1 MTKIAHVPNVKPGET
16 LTSLLLRLAKN
27 HSASGHELCA
37 LLWPQH
43 QFWTRDIDRTVS
55 DAQLEA
61 IARITGLN
69 KEVLVKATLRNLIRA
84 TGFKV
89 RIPGY
94 QRGILPVGIY
104 HRVRRRFGQQYC
116 WMCLDEKPPYLR
128 VQWRLEFMVACPK
141 HEILLRDS
149 CPECDAPFIPHRK
162 QSLTTAKCH
171 LCGASLRGGN
181 KDRPSKLAEDI
192 QTRIMTILDGA
203 IRGAQE
209 RVDQLAPN
217 RIGAMPGLE
226 IEAHDF
232 LDGVH
237 RLCRLAAR
245 ASDALPKSLI
255 QNRVVWAFLRTKQR
269 AIVLDRVASWLDE
282 WPNSW
287 VTWATSRGM
296 TQHYL
301 ADEYGPWPDWF
312 IPAMEQIPFAFG
324 PVNYKRKRARITLAS
339 LRKVHRNVASY
350 RQARAKL
357 LLSRSGL
364 TR

>member
-1 MTKIAHVPNVKPGET
+1 MKRIAHVPKVKPGET

-43 QFWTRDIDRTVS
+43 QFWTRDVDRTVS
-55 DAQLEA
+55 DTQLEA
-61 IARITGLN
+61 IAGITGLT
-69 KEVLVKATLRNLIRA
+69 KDVLVETTLRDLVRA
-84 TGFKV
+84 TGFKE

-116 WMCLDEKPPYLR
+116 SWCLKEKPAYLR

-141 HEILLRDS
+141 HGILLRDA

-162 QSLTTAKCH
+162 HSLTTAKCH
-171 LCGASLRGGN
+171 SCGSSLACG
-181 KDRPSKLAEDI
+181 DQESPSKLAEDL
-192 QTRIMTILDGA
+192 QSRILVILDGA
-203 IRGAQE
+203 IHGAQINTDPL
-209 RVDQLAPN
+209 VPI
-217 RIGAMPGLE
+217 RIGEMPSLE
-226 IEAHDF
+226 IEALDF

-245 ASDALPKSLI
+245 ATDALPKPFVHTRI
-255 QNRVVWAFLRTKQR
+255 VWAFLRTKDR
-269 AIVLDRVASWLDE
+269 AIVMDKVASWLDG

-287 VTWATSRGM
+287 VTWATNRGL

-301 ADEYGPWPDWF
+301 TDEYGPWPDW
-312 IPAMEQIPFAFG
+312 ITTAMMQIPYSLG
-324 PVNYKRKRARITLAS
+324 PANYKHKKSRITLAS
-339 LRKVHRNVASY
+339 LRKAHRNVVSY

-357 LLSRSGL
+357 LLIRSGL
-364 TR
+364 SR

>member
-1 MTKIAHVPNVKPGET
+1 MKHIAHVPKVKPGES

-27 HSASGHELCA
+27 HSASGHELCT

-61 IARITGLN
+61 IARITGLT
-69 KEVLVKATLRNLIRA
+69 KEVLVKATLRNMVRA
-84 TGFKV
+84 TGFKE

-116 WMCLDEKPPYLR
+116 WMCLDEKPAYLR

-141 HEILLRDS
+141 HGILLRDS

-162 QSLTTAKCH
+162 HALTTAKCH
-171 LCGASLRGGN
+171 SCGALLRGGDQ
-181 KDRPSKLAEDI
+181 DRPSKLTEDL
-192 QTRIMTILDGA
+192 QSRILAILDGA

-209 RVDQLAPN
+209 SVDQLPPT

-226 IEAHDF
+226 IEAQDF

-245 ASDALPKSLI
+245 ATDALPKPI
-255 QNRVVWAFLRTKQR
+255 IHNRVVWAFLRTKDR
-269 AIVLDRVASWLDE
+269 AIVLDRVASWIDG

-287 VTWATSRGM
+287 ISWATNRGLS
-296 TQHYL
+296 QHYL
-301 ADEYGPWPDWF
+301 TDEYGPWPDW
-312 IPAMEQIPFAFG
+312 ITTAMTQIPYSLG
-324 PVNYKRKRARITLAS
+324 PVNFKHKRVRITWAS
-339 LRKVHRNVASY
+339 LRKAHRNVASY

-357 LLSRSGL
+357 LLGRSGL